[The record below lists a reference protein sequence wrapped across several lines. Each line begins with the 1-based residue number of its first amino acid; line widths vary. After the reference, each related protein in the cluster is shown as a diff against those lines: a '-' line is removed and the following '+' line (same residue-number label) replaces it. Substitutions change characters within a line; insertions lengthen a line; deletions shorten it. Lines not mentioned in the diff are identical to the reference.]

1 MREPDTQDQPVALH
15 HESREAVAQKQ
26 RIDSYLD
33 NGGCRHDNRV
43 SRELDGGSV
52 NGPSTLENVHTEGNG
67 EGGGGGLFSHCEQRL
82 RGSFRSKADRTL
94 LRRL

>member
-15 HESREAVAQKQ
+15 QESREAVAQKR

-52 NGPSTLENVHTEGNG
+52 NGPSTWENVRTEGNG
-67 EGGGGGLFSHCEQRL
+67 EVGGGGGYSRIAY
-82 RGSFRSKADRTL
+82 RGCGVAFPPKQTAQY
-94 LRRL
+94 